1 MLSSSKF
8 TRSAVIAAS
17 ALSLTASPAV
27 ARLADMPTPKPAVT
41 ASVQHTQR
49 FTEPR
54 VDGMARRPI
63 DAPATATPVAA
74 TPLTR
79 DVKGPDWVLI
89 GTVAVAILALLS
101 VAAIGTTRHSAHP
114 FRARRI

>member
-8 TRSAVIAAS
+8 TRSAAIAAS

-41 ASVQHTQR
+41 LSVQHTQR
-49 FTEPR
+49 FTQPR

-63 DAPATATPVAA
+63 NAPATATPVAA

-89 GTVAVAILALLS
+89 GTVAVGILALMG
-101 VAAIGTTRHSAHP
+101 VVAIGTKRHTTHP
-114 FRARRI
+114 VRARQI